1 MSETQAKPRPLKT
14 EIADQMRIEWDVP
27 IAMDDGNVLRA
38 DVFRP
43 VEEGESPVIMSHG
56 PYGKNLSFQA
66 GYPIQWEQMCE
77 EHPDIPAGS
86 TNKYQAWEVVDPEKW
101 VREGYA
107 VVRVDSRGTGRSP
120 GVVDMF
126 SPRETRDYYECIE
139 WAAEMPWS
147 NGKVGLNGISYYAMN
162 QWHVASLQPPHLAAM
177 CVWEGAGDWYRDS
190 THQGGILNQFWS
202 MWYPN
207 QVLSVQHGLGK
218 NGRRNEFSGIW
229 VSGDT
234 ELPEDELEGNHGDL
248 PGEILAH
255 PLDDDYYRERSAVWE
270 KVSVP
275 FLTAANLG
283 GVGNHSRGNYEGWL
297 RAASEDKYLEVHG
310 LEHWTHFYTDYGR
323 ELQLR
328 FFDYY
333 LKGVGDWKEAQPKV
347 QINRR
352 WPGNRFEIAGS
363 TDWPLPQTVWT
374 PHHLDAAALTLG
386 TDGPATAAE
395 VTYDAGGDGL
405 GFTTEPFAVET
416 EWSGPLAAKL
426 FISSESEDADIF
438 LVVRMF
444 DPDDNEVVFPG
455 TVDPNT
461 PIARGWLRASH
472 RKLDPVRSE
481 SWRPYHT
488 HDEIQKLTPGKIYEL
503 DIELWPTG
511 IVVPPGYRMELQV
524 RGRDYEYPP
533 AVAAAAKSA
542 SASWL
547 PHQVG
552 CGPFLHEDERDRPA
566 GIFDGRVTVHTGP
579 EHPSHLLV
587 PVVAVGGEPA
597 RRS

>member
-1 MSETQAKPRPLKT
+1 MGDLVSQTEADLQPLKT
-14 EIADQMRIEWDVP
+14 EVADGMRIEWDVP
-27 IAMDDGNVLRA
+27 IPMGDGNVLRA

-43 VEEGESPVIMSHG
+43 VEQKESPVIMSHG
-56 PYGKNLSFQA
+56 PYGKNLSFQT
-66 GYPIQWEQMCE
+66 GYPIQWEQIRE
-77 EHPDIPAGS
+77 GHPDVLAGS

-101 VREGYA
+101 VPEGYA
-107 VVRVDSRGTGRSP
+107 VVRVDSRGAGRSP
-120 GVVDMF
+120 GVMDMF
-126 SPRETRDYYECIE
+126 SPRETKDFYECIE

-147 NGKVGLNGISYYAMN
+147 NGKIGLNGISYYAMN

-190 THQGGILNQFWS
+190 THQGGIVNQFWG

-207 QVLSVQHGLGK
+207 QVLSVQHGQGE

-234 ELPEDELEGNHGDL
+234 ELPEDELEKNRGDL

-255 PLDDDYYRERSAVWE
+255 PLD
-270 KVSVP
+270 
-275 FLTAANLG
+275 
-283 GVGNHSRGNYEGWL
+283 
-297 RAASEDKYLEVHG
+297 G

-333 LKGVGDWKEAQPKV
+333 LKGVGDWREAQPRV
-347 QINRR
+347 QMNRR
-352 WPGNRFEIAGS
+352 WPGNRFETVGS
-363 TDWPLPQTVWT
+363 TDWPLPETEWT
-374 PHHLDAAALTLG
+374 PLYLDTAAGTLG
-386 TDGPATAAE
+386 SEAPGTSEA
-395 VTYDAGGDGL
+395 TYDAGGDGL
-405 GFTTEPFAVET
+405 SFTTDPFGVET

-426 FISSESEDADIF
+426 FISSETEDADIF

-444 DPDDNEVVFPG
+444 DPEDSEVVFAG

-461 PIARGWLRASH
+461 PIAQGWLRASH
-472 RKLDPVRSE
+472 RKLDPARSE

-488 HDEIQKLTPGKIYEL
+488 HDEIQNLTPGEIYEL
-503 DIELWPTG
+503 DIEFWPTG
-511 IVVPPGYRMELQV
+511 IVIPPGYRMELQV

-533 AVAAAAKSA
+533 AVEAAAKS
-542 SASWL
+542 SAAGWL
-547 PHQVG
+547 PPQVG
-552 CGPFLHEDERDRPA
+552 CGPFLHEDKGDRPPE
-566 GIFDGRVTVHTGP
+566 IFGGKVTVHTGP

-587 PVVAVGGEPA
+587 PVVAVGAGPK
-597 RRS
+597 

>member
-1 MSETQAKPRPLKT
+1 LSDEIGDLVSETEAETQPLKT
-14 EIADQMRIEWDVP
+14 EVADGMRIEWDVP
-27 IAMDDGNVLRA
+27 IPMSDAIVLRA

-43 VEEGESPVIMSHG
+43 VDEGESPVIMSHG
-56 PYGKNLSFQA
+56 PYGKTLSFQA
-66 GYPIQWEQMCE
+66 GYPIQWEQMCRD
-77 EHPDIPAGS
+77 HPDIPAGS

-107 VVRVDSRGTGRSP
+107 VVRVDSRGAGRSP
-120 GVVDMF
+120 GLIDMF
-126 SPRETRDYYECIE
+126 SPRETRDFYECIE

-147 NGKVGLNGISYYAMN
+147 NGKIGLNGISYYAMN

-190 THQGGILNQFWS
+190 THQGGIINQFWG

-207 QVLSVQHGLGK
+207 QVLSVQHGLGE
-218 NGRRNEFSGIW
+218 NGRRNEFSGIS

-234 ELPEDELEGNHGDL
+234 TLPEDELERNRGDL
-248 PGEILAH
+248 PAEIAAH
-255 PLDDDYYRERSAVWE
+255 PLDGDYYRERSAVWE

-333 LKGVGDWKEAQPKV
+333 LKGVGDWRDTQPRV

-352 WPGNRFEIAGS
+352 WPENRFEVAHS
-363 TDWPLPQTVWT
+363 SDWPLPETVWT
-374 PHHLDAAALTLG
+374 PLYLDAAARTLSTG
-386 TDGPATAAE
+386 GPAAAAE

-405 GFTTEPFAVET
+405 GFAIGPFTAET
-416 EWSGPLAAKL
+416 
-426 FISSESEDADIF
+426 EDADIF

-444 DPDDNEVVFPG
+444 DPDDREVVFLG

-461 PIARGWLRASH
+461 PIAQGWLRASH

-488 HDEIQKLTPGKIYEL
+488 HDEIQKLTPGEIYEL

-511 IVVPPGYRMELQV
+511 IVIPPGYRMELQV
-524 RGRDYEYPP
+524 RGRDYEFPP
-533 AVAAAAKSA
+533 AVEAATKSSAAG
-542 SASWL
+542 WL
-547 PHQVG
+547 PPQLG
-552 CGPFLHEDERDRPA
+552 CGPFLHDDERDRPRE
-566 GIFDGRVTVHTGP
+566 IFGGKVTVYTGP

-587 PVVAVGGEPA
+587 PVVAVGEVPK
-597 RRS
+597 